1 MMMGDAGSKKGEA
14 CVLLRKT
21 THVEGSLEPPVTGA
35 AQDTSNSNSQL
46 LWTLPVRT
54 LTFACPNQSQEMPS
68 LGCRI
73 DCGDVVKVVIPEH
86 KPKSYSMSAARPGE
100 FDITFKVYPGGRCSG
115 YLESVKVGE
124 SVLAFAKGKKKR
136 NLGVGITH
144 VGVVAFGV
152 GITEGLPI
160 AEAELLRGEA
170 ERVHLVWAARTHEDM
185 VRERERERERRI
197 GGVEE
202 SNGIDLAC
210 GHDRHRSRVKLEP
223 ALAPCF
229 PFLPVVLTIFPAM
242 PRVPEK
248 IPYPV
253 LARAD
258 RRAAAGARPREAGD
272 HQNFEPGG
280 QGGVLA
286 GEGEHGTLPRTVS
299 WMGTPDLQVPR
310 RRHETDDEPGVR
322 HVGSRWVPIH
332 AVRAPHQATQVWL
345 TPGVGGNFRCRD
357 PKASLQGS

>member
-1 MMMGDAGSKKGEA
+1 MVMGDAGSKKGEA

-35 AQDTSNSNSQL
+35 AQDISNSQL

-115 YLESVKVGE
+115 YLDSVKVGQ
-124 SVLAFAKGKKKR
+124 SVLAFAKGKKER

-160 AEAELLRGEA
+160 AEAELLRGGA

-185 VRERERERERRI
+185 VREREELLAWKNQM
-197 GGVEE
+197 E
-202 SNGIDLAC
+202 STWRVVTIGIDL
-210 GHDRHRSRVKLEP
+210 V
-223 ALAPCF
+223 
-229 PFLPVVLTIFPAM
+229 
-242 PRVPEK
+242 
-248 IPYPV
+248 
-253 LARAD
+253 
-258 RRAAAGARPREAGD
+258 
-272 HQNFEPGG
+272 
-280 QGGVLA
+280 
-286 GEGEHGTLPRTVS
+286 
-299 WMGTPDLQVPR
+299 
-310 RRHETDDEPGVR
+310 
-322 HVGSRWVPIH
+322 
-332 AVRAPHQATQVWL
+332 
-345 TPGVGGNFRCRD
+345 
-357 PKASLQGS
+357 

>member
-1 MMMGDAGSKKGEA
+1 MLEAERREASTMMMGDVGSKKGEA

-35 AQDTSNSNSQL
+35 AQDISNSQL

-115 YLESVKVGE
+115 YLDSVKVGQ
-124 SVLAFAKGKKKR
+124 SVLAFAKGKKER

-160 AEAELLRGEA
+160 AEAELLRGGA

-185 VRERERERERRI
+185 VRERERERE
-197 GGVEE
+197 ELLAWKNQME
-202 SNGIDLAC
+202 STWRVVTIGIDL
-210 GHDRHRSRVKLEP
+210 V
-223 ALAPCF
+223 
-229 PFLPVVLTIFPAM
+229 
-242 PRVPEK
+242 
-248 IPYPV
+248 
-253 LARAD
+253 
-258 RRAAAGARPREAGD
+258 
-272 HQNFEPGG
+272 
-280 QGGVLA
+280 
-286 GEGEHGTLPRTVS
+286 
-299 WMGTPDLQVPR
+299 
-310 RRHETDDEPGVR
+310 
-322 HVGSRWVPIH
+322 
-332 AVRAPHQATQVWL
+332 
-345 TPGVGGNFRCRD
+345 
-357 PKASLQGS
+357 

>member
-1 MMMGDAGSKKGEA
+1 MMGDAGSKKGEA

-115 YLESVKVGE
+115 YLDSVKVGQ
-124 SVLAFAKGKKKR
+124 SVLAFAKGKKER

-160 AEAELLRGEA
+160 AEAELLRGGA

-185 VRERERERERRI
+185 VRERERRI

-210 GHDRHRSRVKLEP
+210 GHDRHRSRAKLEP

-229 PFLPVVLTIFPAM
+229 PFLPVVLTIFP
-242 PRVPEK
+242 PRHASLKK